1 MALKHAA
8 IIMDGNNRWAAQR
21 GKSGISGHRAGVEN
35 IRAVMEVALEQ
46 GIECLTLFAFS
57 SENWRRPTIEVDAL
71 MRLFN
76 AYLEKEAG
84 KLADEGV
91 QLKVIGRRDRF
102 SKTLLQ
108 AIQRAESITANQR
121 RCRLVIAADYGGCW
135 DITQACRSIAEL
147 AADKAIAAS
156 EINEALVSEHLTTAG
171 FPDLDLLI
179 RTGGDQRIS
188 NFLLWQAAYAE
199 LVFSD
204 TLWPDFTKE
213 HMSAAIE
220 EFYRRERRFGHT
232 SDQLKSATNTATS
245 IR

>member
-21 GKSGISGHRAGVEN
+21 GKSGIAGHRAGVEN
-35 IRAVMEVALEQ
+35 IRAVMEVALEHK
-46 GIECLTLFAFS
+46 IECLTLFAFS
-57 SENWRRPTIEVDAL
+57 SENWRRPTLEVDAL

-76 AYLEKEAG
+76 AYLEKEAV

-91 QLKVIGRRDRF
+91 RLNVIGRRDRF

-108 AIQRAESITANQR
+108 AIEKAESITASQS

-135 DITQACRSIAEL
+135 DIKQACQRIVDMAQSGTLDSQDVDETLIE
-147 AADKAIAAS
+147 K
-156 EINEALVSEHLTTAG
+156 HLTTSQ
-171 FPDLDLLI
+171 FPALDLLI

-199 LVFSD
+199 LVFANQ
-204 TLWPDFTKE
+204 LWPDFGKQE
-213 HMSAAIE
+213 MAQALD
-220 EFYRRERRFGHT
+220 EFYRRERRFGQT
-232 SDQLKSATNTATS
+232 SDQLKHAAQSASNS
-245 IR
+245 R